1 MKRNRLIR
9 NLNRKEAII
18 FYLHVICANFRI
30 FGQISRDGS
39 KISAFLL
46 LSIRVKNLIIYCCFL
61 GFHWPKCLKL
71 GSKMHLIYCR
81 NIQNKPLPKW
91 IKSFKNKIH
100 SIITIRKWENFESFT
115 GKKVEFT
122 QWNLMASIGKWSNFW
137 CYVSVYTFLNWTW
150 LV

>member
-91 IKSFKNKIH
+91 IKSFENKIH
-100 SIITIRKWENFESFT
+100 PIITIKNWENFESFT